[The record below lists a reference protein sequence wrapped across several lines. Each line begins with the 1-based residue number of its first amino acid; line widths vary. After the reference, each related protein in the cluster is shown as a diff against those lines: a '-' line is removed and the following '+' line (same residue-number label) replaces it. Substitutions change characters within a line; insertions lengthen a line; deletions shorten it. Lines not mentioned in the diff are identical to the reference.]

1 MKTSEKIT
9 NLVRTLSR
17 ADSFSACIVEGD
29 PGWGKTTAVG
39 DALVRLNIDYV
50 HLGSYATPLGL
61 FNFLFQNSG
70 AMILIDDTSGL
81 FNNPQTMAILKAAT
95 WEHPKRGRVIRWT
108 STTEKS
114 DTDEFEFKGKIIIVC
129 NSFPKTAD
137 AEAVRNRALDY
148 TVEPTLKEARLLL
161 SEAIQDKE
169 KFKNQKI
176 AEKVLE
182 NLLHN
187 LNEDTLKKTSYR
199 TLQKMYEIALHN
211 PDCWDQMLG
220 NVSPSNGIDPLKVLK
235 RLAKEKH
242 KIKDQIQIF
251 EAETGLKRRTF
262 FKYRKSLE
270 IRTRSRVRG

>member
-1 MKTSEKIT
+1 MVKFKLIKHPEIS
-9 NLVRTLSR
+9 S
-17 ADSFSACIVEGD
+17 
-29 PGWGKTTAVG
+29 TTAVG

-81 FNNPQTMAILKAAT
+81 FNNPQTMALLKAAT
-95 WEHPKRGRVIRWT
+95 WEHPGRGRVIRWT
-108 STTEKS
+108 STSEKA
-114 DTDEFEFKGKIIIVC
+114 DVDEFEFKGKIIIVC

-148 TVEPTLKEARLLL
+148 TVEPTLNEARLLL
-161 SEAIQDKE
+161 SEAIQDKA

-176 AEKVLE
+176 AEKVLG

-220 NVSPSNGIDPLKVLK
+220 SVSPSNDVDPLKVLK

-251 EAETGLKRRTF
+251 ESETGLKRRTF

-270 IRTRSRVRG
+270 IRTRSRVRE